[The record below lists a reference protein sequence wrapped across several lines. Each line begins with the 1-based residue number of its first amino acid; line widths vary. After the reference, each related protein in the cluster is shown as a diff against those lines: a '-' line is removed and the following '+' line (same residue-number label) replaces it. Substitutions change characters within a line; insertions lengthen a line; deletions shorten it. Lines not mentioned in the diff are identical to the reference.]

1 VRGHRKIVENLSACV
16 HLLLR
21 VAPQM
26 PLITQVPTAKYRR
39 DVFFVVKPYRAG
51 HHSFIKASRPC
62 HDASLQKAMDRGEG
76 SGGRDM
82 QLHEYRAKLS
92 AIRSFAAPAQCPH
105 CGDVMVAPVS
115 SEFVEGGEI
124 RHHWE
129 CEACGGLSSTSIPLT
144 SH

>member
-1 VRGHRKIVENLSACV
+1 
-16 HLLLR
+16 
-21 VAPQM
+21 
-26 PLITQVPTAKYRR
+26 
-39 DVFFVVKPYRAG
+39 
-51 HHSFIKASRPC
+51 
-62 HDASLQKAMDRGEG
+62 MDRGEG

>member
-1 VRGHRKIVENLSACV
+1 MSARRAFFCRKTLSIWPSKRRA
-16 HLLLR
+16 L
-21 VAPQM
+21 
-26 PLITQVPTAKYRR
+26 AKMRLYE
-39 DVFFVVKPYRAG
+39 G
-51 HHSFIKASRPC
+51 G
-62 HDASLQKAMDRGEG
+62 MDRGEEE
-76 SGGRDM
+76 SGGRAM
-82 QLHEYRAKLS
+82 QLHEFRAKLS

-129 CEACGGLSSTSIPLT
+129 CEACGELSSTSIQLT